1 MKRYTSTK
9 MKLKIFVY
17 VVSLLLPFLLLPLAL
32 STNQGTQCAY
42 VMLIVALYWLL
53 EPVPIAAAGMLP
65 IVLFPILGILSSTD
79 VCQNYMKEGYMAF
92 IAGLMA
98 ATAVES
104 SNLHERIALKVLLLI
119 GSEIKWILLGIM
131 LTTAFLS
138 IWITNSATAA
148 LLVPIVDAL
157 AGEIH
162 NETKEIYPDDNNSA
176 NVGNQICSLEENRK
190 TRNAIQER
198 KDKSDAF
205 RLTLLLG
212 VCYAANIGGT
222 GSLLGTPSNL
232 VLVVM
237 LEDFYPDSN
246 EISFASWMMYNIP
259 GLFLC
264 VIIGWLYLWLVNI
277 YFSKRNNNNKSKD
290 EVYGII
296 LKRYQRLGSLSSY
309 EISVIVLFSL
319 LIALWTFRDPKF
331 IPGWYTAIGFKMKVG
346 NSAAAIAILFLMF
359 LLPSDFRDLSSP
371 RILEWKKAQAKFPW
385 SVIFLVGG
393 GASLAHGAKV
403 SGLNNSIGSMLS
415 KLRTLPSG
423 LIVAITCFSTAAAT
437 EIFSNLSVTMI
448 FLPILNQTALSIG
461 VNPLYLMLPTTA
473 AASYAFMLPVATL
486 SNAIVF
492 EEGNMKMMDML
503 KPGIAMNIMCCC
515 VQLFTLHTLG
525 IALFD
530 VNKFP
535 SWADNSTFNN
545 FEYMATNATQTQNI
559 TLAL

>member
-1 MKRYTSTK
+1 

-32 STNQGTQCAY
+32 STNQA
-42 VMLIVALYWLL
+42 
-53 EPVPIAAAGMLP
+53 
-65 IVLFPILGILSSTD
+65 S
-79 VCQNYMKEGYMAF
+79 YMAF

-190 TRNAIQER
+190 TRNAIQE

-545 FEYMATNATQTQNI
+545 FEYMATNASENYSVSLKPIYSIKSTAV
-559 TLAL
+559 L